1 MEFILALRDEA
12 DYFETMA
19 KAAITQ
25 DISAALGPIIIGYV
39 DACQHTHEQT
49 LTLHRFTLDLA
60 LFGTLIH
67 QAVLWHQNYSDERVF
82 IRAIA
87 VSPSLL
93 PNSRL
98 VLFGIRVDCA
108 DVYR

>member
-1 MEFILALRDEA
+1 MEFILALRNEA

-25 DISAALGPIIIGYV
+25 DVSAALGPIIIGYV
-39 DACQHTHEQT
+39 DACQHTYTHIQT
-49 LTLHRFTLDLA
+49 LTIHRFTLDLA

-67 QAVLWHQNYSDERVF
+67 QAVLWNQNYSDERVF
-82 IRAIA
+82 VRAIA
-87 VSPSLL
+87 VSLL
-93 PNSRL
+93 PSSRL